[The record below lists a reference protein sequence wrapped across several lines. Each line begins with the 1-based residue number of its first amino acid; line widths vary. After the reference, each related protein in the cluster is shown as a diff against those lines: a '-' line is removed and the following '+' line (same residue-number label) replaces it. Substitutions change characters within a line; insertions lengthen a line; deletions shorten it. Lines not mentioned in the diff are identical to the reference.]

1 MVLEIT
7 SFCLFRLVSPPVS
20 GQCIPNS
27 FPTEFWLSANSLNF
41 SILPFMKKKNPPSCT
56 AATADRMRS
65 ASRHR
70 NLPNKKRSFLL
81 PESDP
86 INFRDSSSSSS
97 SPSSSSGVSYSNA
110 DMMEEEKV
118 LQQLHERRL
127 LATAHKPPFP
137 TNKKRKK
144 NTNVR
149 FTREIERETDDAEL
163 L

>member
-1 MVLEIT
+1 MLLFWWYLFAEKKFFASRSKGVLEIT
-7 SFCLFRLVSPPVS
+7 LFCLFRLVSPPVS
-20 GQCIPNS
+20 GHCIPNS

-118 LQQLHERRL
+118 LQQLHERTTTGNSTQ
-127 LATAHKPPFP
+127 ATISYK
-137 TNKKRKK
+137 
-144 NTNVR
+144 
-149 FTREIERETDDAEL
+149 
-163 L
+163 